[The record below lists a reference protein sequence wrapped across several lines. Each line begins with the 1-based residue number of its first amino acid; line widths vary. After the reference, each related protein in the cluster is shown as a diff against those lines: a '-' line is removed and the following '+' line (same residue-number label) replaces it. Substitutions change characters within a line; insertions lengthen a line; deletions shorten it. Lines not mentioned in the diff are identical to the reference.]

1 MLPPRHLITACSG
14 ALLAFVAGSVDTATF
29 LRVSELF
36 SAHITGNFVVFA
48 IALVHGVRGVDWLKL
63 IALPVFFIGVP
74 LAAFIYDR
82 ARQKI
87 CIVLALEAMLL
98 VGVGGLELLLRTPAY
113 DAWLA
118 MMLVLA
124 MAVQNAA
131 HQVEPSLGA
140 TSAVM
145 TTNAAKLF
153 VALWRTLSPPP
164 PDEPP
169 VKAHGIAA
177 RMVCFALG
185 CVISAFATQA
195 FGLASVLL
203 PAGIVVL
210 VAASYQRDQQ
220 EFHAG
225 LA

>member
-1 MLPPRHLITACSG
+1 MRNLITLSG
-14 ALLAFVAGSVDTATF
+14 GVLLAFVAGYVDTATF

-48 IALVHGVRGVDWLKL
+48 IALVHGVKKLDWLKL
-63 IALPVFFIGVP
+63 IALPVFFLGVP
-74 LAAFIYDR
+74 LATLIYDR
-82 ARQKI
+82 TAHKI
-87 CIVLALEAMLL
+87 RIVLGFEA
-98 VGVGGLELLLRTPAY
+98 LLLLSVGIVEIVLHTRTY
-113 DAWLA
+113 DPWLA

-145 TTNAAKLF
+145 TTNAARLF
-153 VALWRTLSPPP
+153 VTLWRKISPPP
-164 PDEPP
+164 PGEAP
-169 VKAHGIAA
+169 VKARGIAG

-185 CVISAFATQA
+185 CVTSAFATND

-203 PAGIVVL
+203 PGVL
-210 VAASYQRDQQ
+210 VASIAAFRQP
-220 EFHAG
+220 
-225 LA
+225 